1 MLMKTFFGNIK
12 LEKRP
17 KMEGCSGGSS
27 GGSGGTLL
35 NIILD
40 NDNLNRN
47 LPQQGEILLSGIH
60 HTLCQDNINMGSPFP
75 AIVIFK

>member
-1 MLMKTFFGNIK
+1 MIMKTFFDNIK
-12 LEKRP
+12 LEHRP

-27 GGSGGTLL
+27 GSGGTLL

-47 LPQQGEILLSGIH
+47 LPPLY
-60 HTLCQDNINMGSPFP
+60 
-75 AIVIFK
+75 